1 MRKRSR
7 CVVPLV
13 LFLLTW
19 VVIVVVFF
27 SCFSDG
33 FVIVRESSLSFV
45 SLLPT
50 STESV
55 QRLRNSVELHSS
67 PFYAIEA

>member
-13 LFLLTW
+13 LFLLIW

-27 SCFSDG
+27 SCFSEG

-50 STESV
+50 STESA
-55 QRLRNSVELHSS
+55 QRLRNSVESHSS